1 MPDDGSGLAGDS
13 GLVPLLLKLGGGG
26 LGGGT
31 NLLWTAGSNSPTKTG
46 LGGKNS
52 PPSKW
57 STGFSSG
64 SIICKVV
71 YSPFDVK
78 HIPAPP
84 TMPHFW

>member
-64 SIICKVV
+64 SIICRALKDTL
-71 YSPFDVK
+71 S
-78 HIPAPP
+78 
-84 TMPHFW
+84 